1 MFRRSGFGPGSVEN
15 MKKFWSGILVVVLA
29 GAFLAPGLR
38 SQESEKDAKA
48 REAKLRTIRGIVIDR
63 DENPAPDSIVYLKNL
78 RSQSV
83 KTYIADSS
91 AQYRF
96 SGLDPNAD
104 YEVHAE
110 KGDASSA
117 HRTISNFDSRKD
129 MELTLKLDKKKD
141 KN

>member
-1 MFRRSGFGPGSVEN
+1 
-15 MKKFWSGILVVVLA
+15 MKKFWSGVLLVALA
-29 GAFLAPGLR
+29 AAIFVPGGR
-38 SQESEKDAKA
+38 SQESEKAAKA
-48 REAKLRTIRGIVIDR
+48 REAKLRTIHGSVIDR
-63 DENPAPDSIVYLKNL
+63 DENPVPESIIYLKNL

-83 KTYIADSS
+83 KTYISDSS

-117 HRTISNFDSRKD
+117 HRTVSNFDTRKD
-129 MELTLKLDKKKD
+129 LELTLKLDKKKD

>member
-1 MFRRSGFGPGSVEN
+1 
-15 MKKFWSGILVVVLA
+15 MKKFWSGVLLVVLA
-29 GAFLAPGLR
+29 GAILTPGVR
-38 SQESEKDAKA
+38 SQESDKDAKA
-48 REAKLRTIRGIVIDR
+48 REAKLRTIRGSVIDR
-63 DENPAPDSIVYLKNL
+63 DENPVPESIVYLKNL

-104 YEVHAE
+104 YELHAE
-110 KGDASSA
+110 KGDVSSA
-117 HRTISNFDSRKD
+117 VRTISNFDNRKD

>member
-1 MFRRSGFGPGSVEN
+1 
-15 MKKFWSGILVVVLA
+15 MKKFWSGVLLVALA
-29 GAFLAPGLR
+29 AAIFVPGGR
-38 SQESEKDAKA
+38 SQESEKAAKA
-48 REAKLRTIRGIVIDR
+48 REAKLRTIHGSVIDR
-63 DENPAPDSIVYLKNL
+63 DENPVPESIIYLKNL

-83 KTYIADSS
+83 KTYISDSW

-117 HRTISNFDSRKD
+117 HRTVSNFDTRKD
-129 MELTLKLDKKKD
+129 LELTLKLDKKKD

>member
-1 MFRRSGFGPGSVEN
+1 
-15 MKKFWSGILVVVLA
+15 MKKFWSGVLLVALA
-29 GAFLAPGLR
+29 AAIFVPGGR

-48 REAKLRTIRGIVIDR
+48 REAKLRTIHGSVIDR
-63 DENPAPDSIVYLKNL
+63 DENPVPESIVYLKNL

>member
-1 MFRRSGFGPGSVEN
+1 LESLEN
-15 MKKFWSGILVVVLA
+15 MKKFWSGVLLVVLA
-29 GAFLAPGLR
+29 GAILTPGVR
-38 SQESEKDAKA
+38 SQESDKDAKA
-48 REAKLRTIRGIVIDR
+48 REAKLRTIRGSVIDR
-63 DENPAPDSIVYLKNL
+63 DENPVPESIVYLKNL

-104 YEVHAE
+104 YELHAE
-110 KGDASSA
+110 KGDVSSA
-117 HRTISNFDSRKD
+117 VRTISNFDNRKD

>member
-1 MFRRSGFGPGSVEN
+1 
-15 MKKFWSGILVVVLA
+15 MKKFWSGVLLVALA
-29 GAFLAPGLR
+29 AAIFVPGGR

-48 REAKLRTIRGIVIDR
+48 REAKLRTIHGSVIDH
-63 DENPAPDSIVYLKNL
+63 DENPVPESIVYLKNL

-83 KTYIADSS
+83 KTYISDSS

-117 HRTISNFDSRKD
+117 HRTVSNFDTRKD
-129 MELTLKLDKKKD
+129 LELTLKLDKKKD

>member
-1 MFRRSGFGPGSVEN
+1 
-15 MKKFWSGILVVVLA
+15 MKKFWSGVLLVLLA
-29 GAFLAPGLR
+29 GAMLAPAMR
-38 SQESEKDAKA
+38 SQESEKAAKA
-48 REAKLRTIRGIVIDR
+48 REAKLRTIHGSVIDR
-63 DENPAPDSIVYLKNL
+63 DENPVPESIVYLRNL

-104 YEVHAE
+104 YEVYAE
-110 KGDASSA
+110 KDNASSA
-117 HRTISNFDSRKD
+117 HRTVSNFDSRKD

-141 KN
+141 KT

>member
-1 MFRRSGFGPGSVEN
+1 
-15 MKKFWSGILVVVLA
+15 MKKFWSGVLLVALA
-29 GAFLAPGLR
+29 AAIFVPGGR

-48 REAKLRTIRGIVIDR
+48 REAKLRTIHGSVIDR
-63 DENPAPDSIVYLKNL
+63 DENPVPESIVYLKNL

-117 HRTISNFDSRKD
+117 HRTVSNFDTRKD
-129 MELTLKLDKKKD
+129 LELTLKLDKKKD

>member
-1 MFRRSGFGPGSVEN
+1 
-15 MKKFWSGILVVVLA
+15 MKKFWSGVLLVVLA
-29 GAFLAPGLR
+29 GAILTPTAR

-48 REAKLRTIRGIVIDR
+48 REAKLRTIRGSVIDK
-63 DENPAPDSIVYLKNL
+63 DENPVPESIVYLKNL

-91 AQYRF
+91 ALYRF

-104 YEVHAE
+104 YELHAE
-110 KGDASSA
+110 KGDLSSA
-117 HRTISNFDSRKD
+117 VRTISNFDNRKD
-129 MELTLKLDKKKD
+129 MELNLKLNKKKD

>member
-1 MFRRSGFGPGSVEN
+1 MESLEN
-15 MKKFWSGILVVVLA
+15 MKKFWSGVLLVVLA
-29 GAFLAPGLR
+29 GAILTPGVR
-38 SQESEKDAKA
+38 SQESDKDAKA
-48 REAKLRTIRGIVIDR
+48 REAKLRTIRGSVIDR
-63 DENPAPDSIVYLKNL
+63 DENPVPESIVYLKNL

-104 YEVHAE
+104 YELHAE
-110 KGDASSA
+110 KGDVSSA
-117 HRTISNFDSRKD
+117 VRTISNFDNRKD

>member
-1 MFRRSGFGPGSVEN
+1 
-15 MKKFWSGILVVVLA
+15 MKRFWSGVLLVLLA
-29 GAFLAPGLR
+29 GAILAPGVR
-38 SQESEKDAKA
+38 SQESDKDAKA
-48 REAKLRTIRGIVIDR
+48 REAKLRTIRGVVIDKE
-63 DENPAPDSIVYLKNL
+63 ENPVPESIVYLKNL

-104 YEVHAE
+104 YELHAE
-110 KGDASSA
+110 KGDTSSA
-117 HRTISNFDSRKD
+117 LRTISNFDNRKD
-129 MELTLKLDKKKD
+129 MELTLKLDKKKE

>member
-1 MFRRSGFGPGSVEN
+1 
-15 MKKFWSGILVVVLA
+15 MKKFWSGVLLVVLA
-29 GAFLAPGLR
+29 GAILAPGVR

-48 REAKLRTIRGIVIDR
+48 REAKLRTIRGSVIDK
-63 DENPAPDSIVYLKNL
+63 DENPVPESIVYLKNL

-104 YEVHAE
+104 YELHAE

-117 HRTISNFDSRKD
+117 LRTISNFDNRKD
-129 MELTLKLDKKKD
+129 MELTLKLDKKKE

>member
-1 MFRRSGFGPGSVEN
+1 
-15 MKKFWSGILVVVLA
+15 MKKFWSWILLVVLA
-29 GAFLAPGLR
+29 GAFLAPGVR

>member
-1 MFRRSGFGPGSVEN
+1 GRFAQLDFGTRSLN
-15 MKKFWSGILVVVLA
+15 MKKFWSGVLLVVLA
-29 GAFLAPGLR
+29 GAILAPSVR

-48 REAKLRTIRGIVIDR
+48 REAKLRTIRGSVIDR
-63 DENPAPDSIVYLKNL
+63 DENPVPESIVYLKNL

-104 YEVHAE
+104 YELHAE
-110 KGDASSA
+110 KGDVSSA
-117 HRTISNFDSRKD
+117 VRTISNFDNRKD

>member
-1 MFRRSGFGPGSVEN
+1 
-15 MKKFWSGILVVVLA
+15 MKKFWSGVLLVVLA
-29 GAFLAPGLR
+29 GTILTPPAR

-48 REAKLRTIRGIVIDR
+48 REAKLRTIRGSVIDR
-63 DENPAPDSIVYLKNL
+63 DQNPVPESIVYLKNL
-78 RSQSV
+78 RSQAV

-91 AQYRF
+91 ALYRF

-104 YEVHAE
+104 YELHAE
-110 KGDASSA
+110 KGDLSSSV
-117 HRTISNFDSRKD
+117 RTISNFDNRKD

>member
-1 MFRRSGFGPGSVEN
+1 
-15 MKKFWSGILVVVLA
+15 MKEFWSGVLLVVLA
-29 GAFLAPGLR
+29 GAILTPTAR

-48 REAKLRTIRGIVIDR
+48 REAKLRTIRGSVIDK
-63 DENPAPDSIVYLKNL
+63 DENPVPESIVYLKNL

-91 AQYRF
+91 ALYRF

-104 YEVHAE
+104 YELHAE
-110 KGDASSA
+110 KGDLSSA
-117 HRTISNFDSRKD
+117 VRTISNFDNRKD
-129 MELTLKLDKKKD
+129 MELNLKLNKKKD

>member
-1 MFRRSGFGPGSVEN
+1 
-15 MKKFWSGILVVVLA
+15 MKKFWSGVLLVVRA
-29 GAFLAPGLR
+29 GAILTPTAR

-48 REAKLRTIRGIVIDR
+48 REAKLRTIRGSVIDK
-63 DENPAPDSIVYLKNL
+63 DENPVPESIVYLKNL

-91 AQYRF
+91 ALYRF

-104 YEVHAE
+104 YELHAE
-110 KGDASSA
+110 KGDLSSA
-117 HRTISNFDSRKD
+117 VRTISNFDNRKD
-129 MELTLKLDKKKD
+129 MELNLKLNKKKD

>member
-1 MFRRSGFGPGSVEN
+1 
-15 MKKFWSGILVVVLA
+15 MKKFWRAVLLTVFA
-29 GAFLAPGLR
+29 GAMLVPAVR

-48 REAKLRTIRGIVIDR
+48 REAKLRTIHGSVIDR
-63 DENPAPDSIVYLKNL
+63 DENPVPECIVYLKNL

-110 KGDASSA
+110 KGDVSSA
-117 HRTISNFDSRKD
+117 HRTVSSFDSRKD
-129 MELTLKLDKKKD
+129 LEVTLKLDKKKD

>member
-1 MFRRSGFGPGSVEN
+1 
-15 MKKFWSGILVVVLA
+15 MKKFWRAVLLTVFA
-29 GAFLAPGLR
+29 GAMLVPAVR

-48 REAKLRTIRGIVIDR
+48 REAKLRTIHGSVIDR
-63 DENPAPDSIVYLKNL
+63 DENPVPESIVYLKNL

-117 HRTISNFDSRKD
+117 HRTVSNFDTRKD
-129 MELTLKLDKKKD
+129 LELTLKLDKKKD